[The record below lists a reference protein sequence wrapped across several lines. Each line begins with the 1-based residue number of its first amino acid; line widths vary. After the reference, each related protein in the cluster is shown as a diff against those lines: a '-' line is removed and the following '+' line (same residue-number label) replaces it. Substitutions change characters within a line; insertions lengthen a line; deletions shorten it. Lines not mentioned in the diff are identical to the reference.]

1 MKHILMRSR
10 SLLGDYPYTVP
21 GLGDKLHTII
31 IAHNYSIKHNQTV
44 MLHMTEK
51 QCYALID
58 KERKMRAWNEV
69 IELLTRG
76 AVIINC
82 HRSAEPDTED
92 EWKTLVHNE
101 GYPAE
106 FYYYSDSMHMHP
118 RDRVEPI
125 DACDYLGFPEIPGI
139 EQDVDL
145 PEKFIT
151 TQWDSTDGGR
161 RFSSEDISKILG
173 PYIEQ
178 GYKVITVGGAAE
190 NPKFKQIKYCGYA
203 MSKASYHVGVDSG
216 FFHMAWCYLKP
227 ENIYLHVKK
236 MNHHIARGEKM
247 GVNVRRA

>member
-1 MKHILMRSR
+1 
-10 SLLGDYPYTVP
+10 
-21 GLGDKLHTII
+21 
-31 IAHNYSIKHNQTV
+31 
-44 MLHMTEK
+44 
-51 QCYALID
+51 
-58 KERKMRAWNEV
+58 
-69 IELLTRG
+69 
-76 AVIINC
+76 
-82 HRSAEPDTED
+82 
-92 EWKTLVHNE
+92 
-101 GYPAE
+101 
-106 FYYYSDSMHMHP
+106 MHS

-161 RFSSEDISKILG
+161 RFSSQDISKILG
-173 PYIEQ
+173 PYIED
-178 GYKVITVGGAAE
+178 GYEVITVGGAAE